1 MPPLF
6 LPPDPTPDEF
16 LLHFPPDMRILA
28 NEVRALVKQHLPASF
43 EAVKRGWG
51 LIGFYLPT
59 VGKGKSIYVGFIIPH
74 SDSVTL
80 GFQHGILLDDP
91 LHRLLG
97 KGENL
102 KRVRYFSFRS
112 LDDLQHDDVAAW
124 IKQAAELALMPAA
137 LRSQLYRANS

>member
-1 MPPLF
+1 M
-6 LPPDPTPDEF
+6 
-16 LLHFPPDMRILA
+16 
-28 NEVRALVKQHLPASF
+28 
-43 EAVKRGWG
+43 KRGWG
-51 LIGFYLPT
+51 VIGFYLPT
-59 VGKGKSIYVGFIIPH
+59 LGKGKSIYVGFIIPH